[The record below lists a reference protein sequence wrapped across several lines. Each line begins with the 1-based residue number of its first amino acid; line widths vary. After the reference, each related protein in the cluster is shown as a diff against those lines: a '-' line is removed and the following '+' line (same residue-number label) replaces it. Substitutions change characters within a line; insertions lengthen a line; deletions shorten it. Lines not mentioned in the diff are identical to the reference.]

1 MALMTVAKKDEI
13 PLGKML
19 GVTVEGKRLLIA
31 NFHGALYAIDAIC
44 SHMGADL
51 SAGRFESDIVIC
63 PRHGAQY
70 DVRTGRLVKD
80 VGFAAKAL
88 TMGRGAH
95 DQAAYPVVIDGEDVK
110 VEIQAEG

>member
-1 MALMTVAKKDEI
+1 MAFVTVAKKSDI
-13 PLGKML
+13 AVGKMI
-19 GVTVEGKRLLIA
+19 GVTSGDKKLLIA
-31 NFHGALYAIDAIC
+31 NFGGKLYAMDAVC

-51 SAGRFESDIVIC
+51 SRGRFESDIVIC

-70 DVRTGRLVKD
+70 DVRTGKLVKD

-95 DQAAYPVVIDGEDVK
+95 DQVTYTVIVDGDDVK
-110 VEIQAEG
+110 IDV